1 MTLMVTVLRLHYAKL
16 KKKISLQPHKIIFA
30 HTGKKKSA
38 RRCCVARLIHVHQ
51 LIKFITIFS
60 LTTHRIKFTGI
71 KQ

>member
-1 MTLMVTVLRLHYAKL
+1 MTLMVTILRLHYAKF
-16 KKKISLQPHKIIFA
+16 KKKFFA
-30 HTGKKKSA
+30 TSQNNICTHWKKKLA

>member
-1 MTLMVTVLRLHYAKL
+1 MQNL
-16 KKKISLQPHKIIFA
+16 KKNSLQPHKIIFA